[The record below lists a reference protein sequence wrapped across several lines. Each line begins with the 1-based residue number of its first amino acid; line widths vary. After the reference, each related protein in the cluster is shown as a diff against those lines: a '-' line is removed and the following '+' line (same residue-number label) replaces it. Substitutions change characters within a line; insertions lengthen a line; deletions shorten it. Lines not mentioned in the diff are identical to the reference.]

1 MQHDMTVTLTGEVVR
16 VNKRYHEPHYQR
28 EVGDYGGIITRR
40 VGETTYRSLTLRID
54 WDEGRSEY
62 IDVELVDEAAKRDLA
77 VGDVIEVTGHH
88 LYAKGFT
95 RRNGEIGAVVKV
107 GRVTDLEVIE
117 RATKAA

>member
-1 MQHDMTVTLTGEVVR
+1 MRHNMTVTLTGEVVR

-28 EVGDYGGIITRR
+28 EAGDYGGIITRR

-62 IDVELVDEAAKRDLA
+62 IDVELVDEAAKQDLA
-77 VGDVIEVTGHH
+77 VGDVIEVTGRH